1 MAYADNK
8 PRTVDAAGPVFKITL
23 TGAVYAGDLIG
34 DSSGWVQA
42 DANAST
48 AVPAFFIALEDGAA
62 ADVISA
68 TTEAVITSVTGA
80 TATEEVYCS
89 GTAGETTETAPGSG
103 DDQIMGVS
111 LSATSIYVSPN
122 GWHAIPAVA

>member
-42 DANAST
+42 DADAGT
-48 AVPAFFIALEDGAA
+48 AVPAFLVAMEDGAA
-62 ADVISA
+62 EAEINA
-68 TTEAVITSVTGA
+68 TNMAVITSVTGA
-80 TATEEVYCS
+80 TATNAVYCS
-89 GTAGETTETAPGSG
+89 GTAGETTESAPGSG
-103 DDQIMGVS
+103 DDQVVGVS
-111 LSATSIYVSPN
+111 LSSTSILLAPGLYST
-122 GWHAIPAVA
+122 PAVG